1 MILLLIVLVII
12 LCSCIN
18 SVSECASERSDLRTY
33 PRINPNSIILI
44 SSQPEIVL
52 FDKGEYSDVGSCT
65 IIRENRN
72 ERMLNLYGHDYLNI
86 QQGKFYKKNNP
97 TAPPAYS

>member
-1 MILLLIVLVII
+1 MAIFI
-12 LCSCIN
+12 CSCIS
-18 SVSECASERSDLRTY
+18 SVGECGSERSDLSQY

-52 FDKGEYSDVGSCT
+52 FDKGEYAGSCT

-72 ERMLNLYGHDYLNI
+72 DRMLSLYGHDYLNM
-86 QQGKFYKKNNP
+86 QQGNYYKKYGP